1 MNTPTKEDVMRLVRE
16 APVTRDQLAHALVGG
31 PNVRVGKS
39 MLYPLIDELHAEGR
53 VRKAHI
59 QGRVHLVTADWVM
72 PDRDKLAHIMGK
84 CVPTDG
90 GCMEFR
96 GHYRGSMP
104 WVYFPGEK
112 VAMPARRAIWQIV
125 RNVKLGLDE
134 TPRMKCQNDCC
145 VEYRHMAM
153 GSRADFHKGRRRSV
167 VTRLRLANEARK
179 RGNLDWD
186 KVRLIRASSEA
197 HRKLAARL
205 GIPESTV
212 RDVRMYR
219 TWNEYGGM
227 FTGLLAPRKAA

>member
-1 MNTPTKEDVMRLVRE
+1 MKTPTKEDVLAAIVASPITRDDLARLV
-16 APVTRDQLAHALVGG
+16 VGG
-31 PNVRVGKS
+31 SNVRTDKARI
-39 MLYPLIDELHAEGR
+39 LPLIEALRADGLIRRAQIH
-53 VRKAHI
+53 
-59 QGRVHLVTADWVM
+59 GRVHLVPADWVM
-72 PDRDKLAHIMGK
+72 PDHEKLAHIMGK

-134 TPRMKCQNDCC
+134 TPRMKCQNDSC

-153 GSRADFHKGRRRSV
+153 GSRADFHKGRKRSV

-186 KVRLIRASSEA
+186 KVRLIRSSSEG

>member
-1 MNTPTKEDVMRLVRE
+1 MKTPTKEDVMRLVRE

-72 PDRDKLAHIMGK
+72 PDRDKLAHIMSK
-84 CVPTDG
+84 CVPTEG
-90 GCMEFR
+90 GCMEYR
-96 GHYRGSMP
+96 GHFHGGVP
-104 WVYFPGEK
+104 WVYFPGES
-112 VAMPARRAIWQIV
+112 PTRARRAVWQIV

-145 VEYRHMAM
+145 VEYRHMVL
-153 GSRADFHKGRRRSV
+153 GSRADSQRGRKRSM
-167 VTRLRLANEARK
+167 VTRLRLANKARK

-186 KVRLIRASSEA
+186 KVQMIRSSSEG

-212 RDVRMYR
+212 RDVRTYR
-219 TWNEYGGM
+219 TWREYGGM